1 MPGKSRK
8 AAATAIDGN
17 FNSLMRRSMAGIPPF
32 GKNAVSI
39 RYATRTIGMREGL
52 VKIPRRAFLRLT
64 AGAGLFPFVASSF
77 AAQSAKAPVASPGEP
92 ALAQRLA
99 DYERGLRYEDLDPA
113 TIERVKVHV
122 IDSLG

>member
-17 FNSLMRRSMAGIPPF
+17 FNSLMRLTMAGMPPF

-64 AGAGLFPFVASSF
+64 AGASLFPFARSSF
-77 AAQSAKAPVASPGEP
+77 AAQSAKAPAASPGEP
-92 ALAQRLA
+92 ALAHRLA
-99 DYERGLRYEDLDPA
+99 EYALGLRYQDLDPA
-113 TIERVKVHV
+113 TIERV
-122 IDSLG
+122 